1 MGLIQAWWSY
11 YCGGRLSLWLSGMPP
26 FLWGTAFLQHHIC
39 NNMGFFGGC
48 QKYLAPFFTGL
59 KQKYY
64 FFDNYTYSHWFTYK
78 HIKIQ
83 VFKGSKKGSIED
95 TWSISFLNIFMVLAI
110 PGSTWRLSSPTQ
122 GLNLHPL
129 HLKHKVLT
137 TGPPGKSPIMISF
150 RVWNTLT
157 SALDKTFHKNWL
169 QRGRIDPFETKKCDL
184 GSILE

>member
-1 MGLIQAWWSY
+1 MHKYSNTWVITEVKVHIKWIVPGLIAEMGLIQAWCSY
-11 YCGGRLSLWLSGMPP
+11 YCGGRLFLWLSGMPL

-64 FFDNYTYSHWFTYK
+64 FFDNYTYRHWFTYK

-95 TWSISFLNIFMVLAI
+95 TWSVVNRWFHYISFLNIFMFLAI
-110 PGSTWRLSSPTQ
+110 PGSTWGLSSPTRDWTCT
-122 GLNLHPL
+122 PCIWS
-129 HLKHKVLT
+129 T
-137 TGPPGKSPIMISF
+137 KS
-150 RVWNTLT
+150 
-157 SALDKTFHKNWL
+157 
-169 QRGRIDPFETKKCDL
+169 
-184 GSILE
+184 